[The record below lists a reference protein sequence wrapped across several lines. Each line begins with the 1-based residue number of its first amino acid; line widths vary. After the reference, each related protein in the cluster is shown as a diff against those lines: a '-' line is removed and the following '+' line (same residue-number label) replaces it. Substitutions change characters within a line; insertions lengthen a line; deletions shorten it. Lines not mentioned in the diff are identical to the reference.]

1 MKVFNVRTQIIEAIK
16 AECEIGDIIMY
27 APNGGVDICNTSETN
42 VNNPK
47 HILTDHAGVLVVGDN
62 LMSDELFGID
72 FENPRFV
79 IIGNINQSLKEIR
92 DNILKCNLFNFVD
105 YEEHD
110 ESAGL
115 YFSRRGDDGLDEL
128 MDEVE
133 RVTNQK

>member
-1 MKVFNVRTQIIEAIK
+1 MKVFNIRAKVIEAIK

-27 APNGGVDICNTSETN
+27 APNGGNGICNTSKTN
-42 VNNPK
+42 VNNHK
-47 HILTDHAGVLVVGDN
+47 YILTDPAGVLVVGDN
-62 LMSDELFGID
+62 LMSNELFGID

-79 IIGNINQSLKEIR
+79 IIGNINQSLEEIR

-110 ESAGL
+110 ERTGL
-115 YFSRRGDDGLDEL
+115 YFSIRGDRGLDEL

-133 RVTNQK
+133 NVTNQK